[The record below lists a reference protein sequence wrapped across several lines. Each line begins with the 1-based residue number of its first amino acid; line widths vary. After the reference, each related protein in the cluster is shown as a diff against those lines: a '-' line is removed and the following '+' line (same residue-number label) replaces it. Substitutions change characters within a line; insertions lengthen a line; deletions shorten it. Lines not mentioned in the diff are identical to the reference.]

1 MLTGPCPGA
10 RRRRPK
16 PDAVG
21 TARGSIVRNLLHP
34 YNERIGR
41 DGGQVNGSVT
51 GQGKQIVVLLSGDD
65 TASPVPDVTP
75 LISGLDDASTVLV
88 I

>member
-1 MLTGPCPGA
+1 M
-10 RRRRPK
+10 
-16 PDAVG
+16 
-21 TARGSIVRNLLHP
+21 
-34 YNERIGR
+34 
-41 DGGQVNGSVT
+41 T